1 MSVIAGLEAKDNIMD
16 ESHAFSF
23 IKTSKSLTDDQY
35 YQIFT
40 AILEGKYSWACILL
54 LKFTENNPLD
64 YIPER
69 TYYRLVI
76 KNKQS
81 FIN

>member
-1 MSVIAGLEAKDNIMD
+1 MNEPCT
-16 ESHAFSF
+16 FSF
-23 IKTSKSLTDDQY
+23 SKTNKSLTADQY
-35 YQIFT
+35 HQIFT

-54 LKFTENNPLD
+54 LKFTDNNPLD
-64 YIPER
+64 YMPER

-76 KNKQS
+76 KNKKS

>member
-1 MSVIAGLEAKDNIMD
+1 MD
-16 ESHAFSF
+16 DSYNYSF
-23 IKTSKSLTDDQY
+23 VKTSKSLTTEQY
-35 YQIFT
+35 RQIFT
-40 AILEGKYSWACILL
+40 AILEGQYSWACILL

-81 FIN
+81 LIN